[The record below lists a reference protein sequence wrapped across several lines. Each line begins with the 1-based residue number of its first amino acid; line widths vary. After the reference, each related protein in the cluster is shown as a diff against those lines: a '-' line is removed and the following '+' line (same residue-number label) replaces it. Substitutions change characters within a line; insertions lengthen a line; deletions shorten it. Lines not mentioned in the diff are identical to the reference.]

1 MRRGEIWW
9 ANLPDPQ
16 GSAAVYRRPVVILQ
30 ADSFTASRIATVI
43 VAAITSNLRVGA
55 APGNVTLP
63 ATESGLPR
71 DSVIN
76 VSQLVTLDK
85 GVLDELVGQVSRQTL
100 EEVDQGIR
108 LVLDL

>member
-9 ANLPDPQ
+9 ANLPDPH
-16 GSAAVYRRPVVILQ
+16 GSSTGYRRPVVIVQ

-43 VAAITSNLRVGA
+43 VAAITSNLRLGA
-55 APGNVTLP
+55 APGNVVLP

-85 GVLDELVGQVSRQTL
+85 GVLDNLVGQVSRHIL
-100 EEVDQGIR
+100 EDMDQGIR